1 MAYATPASTPA
12 SNPAM
17 YANWGQRV
25 GAYLIDYVPIF
36 VLDLIAAVLHNAF
49 VWILFILA
57 SVAWW
62 VYNRAIQAGRTGQ
75 SLGKRTL
82 HLRLISESTGE
93 PIGAGMAFARDICH
107 ILDSL
112 ACYIGWLFPIWDAKR
127 QTFADKIISTVVVP
141 E

>member
-1 MAYATPASTPA
+1 
-12 SNPAM
+12 M

-36 VLDLIAAVLHNAF
+36 VLELIGIISRNAF
-49 VWILFILA
+49 VWLLFILA
-57 SVAWW
+57 SLAWW
-62 VYNRAIQAGRTGQ
+62 IYNRCIQAGRTGQ

-82 HLRLISESTGE
+82 HLRLISENTGE

-112 ACYIGWLFPIWDAKR
+112 ACYIGWLFPLWDAKR

>member
-1 MAYATPASTPA
+1 MAYAAE
-12 SNPAM
+12 NPAVSPAA

-36 VLDLIAAVLHNAF
+36 VLELIAVISRNAIIWF
-49 VWILFILA
+49 VFILA
-57 SVAWW
+57 SLGWW
-62 VYNRAIQAGRTGQ
+62 IYNRCIQAGRTGQ
-75 SLGKRTL
+75 SLGKKTL
-82 HLRLISESTGE
+82 HLRLLSEKTGE

-112 ACYIGWLFPIWDAKR
+112 ACYIGWLFPLWDARR
-127 QTFADKIISTVVVP
+127 QTFADKIIGTVVIP

>member
-1 MAYATPASTPA
+1 MAYAAE
-12 SNPAM
+12 NPAVSPAA

-36 VLDLIAAVLHNAF
+36 VLELIAVISRNAIIWF
-49 VWILFILA
+49 VFILA
-57 SVAWW
+57 SLGWW
-62 VYNRAIQAGRTGQ
+62 IYNRCIQAGRTGQ
-75 SLGKRTL
+75 SLGKKTL
-82 HLRLISESTGE
+82 HLRLLSEKTGE

-112 ACYIGWLFPIWDAKR
+112 ACYIGWLFPLWDAKR
-127 QTFADKIISTVVVP
+127 QTFADKIIGTVVIP

>member
-1 MAYATPASTPA
+1 MAYAAD
-12 SNPAM
+12 NPAVSPAA

-36 VLDLIAAVLHNAF
+36 VLELIG
-49 VWILFILA
+49 FILRNSIGFLLFFLA
-57 SVAWW
+57 SLAWW
-62 VYNRAIQAGRTGQ
+62 IYNRCIQAGRTGQ

-82 HLRLISESTGE
+82 HLRLISENTGE

-112 ACYIGWLFPIWDAKR
+112 ACYIGWLFPLWDAKR
-127 QTFADKIISTVVVP
+127 QTFADKIISTVVIP

>member
-1 MAYATPASTPA
+1 
-12 SNPAM
+12 M

-36 VLDLIAAVLHNAF
+36 VLELIGIISRNAF
-49 VWILFILA
+49 VWLLFILA
-57 SVAWW
+57 SLAWW
-62 VYNRAIQAGRTGQ
+62 IYNRCIQAGRTGQ

-82 HLRLISESTGE
+82 HLRLISENTGE
-93 PIGAGMAFARDICH
+93 PIGGGMAFARDICH

-112 ACYIGWLFPIWDAKR
+112 ACYIGWLFPLWDAKR

>member
-1 MAYATPASTPA
+1 MAYATPHE

-17 YANWGQRV
+17 YSNWALRV
-25 GAYLIDYVPIF
+25 GAYFIDYLPII
-36 VLDLIAAVLHNAF
+36 VLELIAVISRNAI
-49 VWILFILA
+49 VWFLLLIA

-62 VYNRAIQAGRTGQ
+62 IYNRCVQAGRTGQ
-75 SLGKRTL
+75 SLGNRAL
-82 HLRLISESTGE
+82 HMRLISERTGE
-93 PIGAGMAFARDICH
+93 PIGGGMAFARDVCH

-127 QTFADKIISTVVVP
+127 QTFADKIISTVVIP

>member
-1 MAYATPASTPA
+1 MASYAAD
-12 SNPAM
+12 NPAA

-25 GAYLIDYVPIF
+25 GAYLIDYVPII
-36 VLDLIAAVLHNAF
+36 VLELIAAVSRNPIIWFLVLIASLGW
-49 VWILFILA
+49 WI
-57 SVAWW
+57 
-62 VYNRAIQAGRTGQ
+62 YNRCIQAGRTGQ
-75 SLGKRTL
+75 SLGKKTL
-82 HLRLISESTGE
+82 HLRLISEKTGE

-127 QTFADKIISTVVVP
+127 QTFADKIISTVVIP

>member
-1 MAYATPASTPA
+1 
-12 SNPAM
+12 M

-36 VLDLIAAVLHNAF
+36 VLELIGIISRNAI
-49 VWILFILA
+49 VWLLFILA
-57 SVAWW
+57 SLAWW
-62 VYNRAIQAGRTGQ
+62 IYNRCIQAGRTGQ

-82 HLRLISESTGE
+82 HLRLISENTGE
-93 PIGAGMAFARDICH
+93 PIGGGMAFARDICH

-112 ACYIGWLFPIWDAKR
+112 ACYIGWLFPLWDAKR

>member
-1 MAYATPASTPA
+1 MAYAADSPAA
-12 SNPAM
+12 NPAA

-25 GAYLIDYVPIF
+25 AGYLIDYVPIIVF
-36 VLDLIAAVLHNAF
+36 ELIGIISRNA
-49 VWILFILA
+49 IIYLLFILA
-57 SVAWW
+57 SIGWW
-62 VYNRAIQAGRTGQ
+62 IYNRVFQAGRTGQ
-75 SLGKRTL
+75 SLGKKTM
-82 HLRLISESTGE
+82 HLRLLSEKTGE

-127 QTFADKIISTVVVP
+127 QTFADKIVSTVVIP